1 MLCTLGVSYW
11 LAEVG
16 WIDVTKSKCEELTGV
31 AGVAT
36 GANDWTGATCD
47 WGAGLELKS
56 YDSEGHREPRPAEY
70 IPGII
75 VMTSATL
82 DAVGTKSSV

>member
-1 MLCTLGVSYW
+1 M
-11 LAEVG
+11 
-16 WIDVTKSKCEELTGV
+16 IKSKWELTGV

-36 GANDWTGATCD
+36 EAYDWTGVTCA
-47 WGAGLELKS
+47 WGGAGLGLKS
-56 YDSEGHREPRPAEY
+56 YDSEDQREPRPAEY

-82 DAVGTKSSV
+82 DAVGTNSSV